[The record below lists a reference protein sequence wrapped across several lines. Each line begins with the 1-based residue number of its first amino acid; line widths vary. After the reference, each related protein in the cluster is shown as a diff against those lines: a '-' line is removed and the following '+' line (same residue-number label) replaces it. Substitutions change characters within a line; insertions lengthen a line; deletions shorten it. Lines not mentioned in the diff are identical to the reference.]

1 MWAIITYYYVNCGR
15 WYQNSKLNYGT
26 YDPMGNQLISCIS
39 NYVVE
44 VHGVHVHG
52 NVYNSINPMLKAFLN
67 FYVDIVQII
76 CIDEP

>member
-1 MWAIITYYYVNCGR
+1 
-15 WYQNSKLNYGT
+15 
-26 YDPMGNQLISCIS
+26 MGNQLISCVS
-39 NYVVE
+39 NYVEE

-52 NVYNSINPMLKAFLN
+52 NVYNSIKPMLKVFLN